1 MKTLRT
7 AVWLLFSLGCL
18 AGCRTVTLRCPKEF
32 GTCVTDTVTV
42 VETVQPVMD
51 ATTAV
56 GDTSVKELPLTS
68 SAETLEL
75 DTLPPVAKGY
85 QWLSYRGKADV
96 TDPEGTRTCNFYMVN
111 RVDSILYLNLHASG
125 IEFIRVVCTPD
136 SIIYVNKLKYEYYQG
151 TYEPFR
157 KLTGLPVDF
166 ELIQSIFN
174 GNVSPENEA
183 ALRYKG
189 LEAEPKEYVALDST
203 QSFFTELVLRDL
215 NRLIEIDAVMKLVR
229 LDVPGPTSIRIPDKF
244 KEIKMP

>member
-1 MKTLRT
+1 MKWLKIAGLLLLALWMTGCVHSRKVVSASPDNGVAYFEDISPADT
-7 AVWLLFSLGCL
+7 IVGMTTVGTSAVSEVSISDSAL
-18 AGCRTVTLRCPKEF
+18 AMT
-32 GTCVTDTVTV
+32 
-42 VETVQPVMD
+42 
-51 ATTAV
+51 
-56 GDTSVKELPLTS
+56 
-68 SAETLEL
+68 

-85 QWLSYRGKADV
+85 QWLTYRGKADV

-136 SIIYVNKLKYEYYQG
+136 SIIYVNKLKYEYYRG

-157 KLTGLPVDF
+157 RLTGLPIDF
-166 ELIQSIFN
+166 DLIQSVFN
-174 GNVSPENEA
+174 GNMTPENEA
-183 ALRYKG
+183 ALRFKG

-215 NRLIEIDAVMKLVR
+215 NHLIEIDAVMKLVR